1 MKNYEMDLTEGSI
14 AKKLLRFSIPLVMT
28 NIMQVLFNMTDL
40 AVVGRFSGPAA
51 LGAVGS
57 TPNFLYLFTGLV
69 IGLGSGVNSI
79 CAFFIGAR
87 SKKDLSETIH
97 TALVICFALG
107 VLLMF
112 LGMAIARPV
121 LLLMNTKPEL
131 IDGAVLYFTI
141 YMVGIPFEALFNYG
155 NGVLSAVGDTKR
167 PLYFLTFSGIANAAF
182 NLIFVLGFGMSV
194 DGVAWG
200 SVIANFISAFLV
212 LFALARGTGD
222 AKLEI
227 RKIRVDW
234 QKTVRIFK
242 IGIPAALQNMIFG
255 FANMF
260 MQMGLNSFDAVMVS
274 GNAAA
279 ANADNLIYNVMAAFY
294 VGSATFI
301 GQNYG
306 AVNKKRV
313 VKSYAWGTVFSFGTG
328 LFLGVLLLAFGRE
341 FLLLFTADES
351 VIDCG
356 LARIKIMAFAYCIS
370 AFMDNSIAACR
381 GLGKTFI
388 PSVMVLL
395 GSCVFRIIWIFT
407 IFAHFRTLASLF
419 LLFPCSWLITAGSV
433 FIYFLIVLRK
443 AFPCGGAFRNSL

>member
-1 MKNYEMDLTEGSI
+1 MKNYEMDLTAGRI
-14 AKKLLRFSIPLVMT
+14 GTKLLRFSIPLVLT

-40 AVVGRFSGPAA
+40 AVVGRFSGPLA

-79 CAFFIGAR
+79 CAFFIGAK

-97 TALVICFALG
+97 TAFVICFAFG
-107 VLLMF
+107 VALMF
-112 LGMAIARPV
+112 LGMILARPV

-131 IDGAVLYFTI
+131 IDGAVLYFKI

-167 PLYFLTFSGIANAAF
+167 PLYFLTIAGISNAIL
-182 NLIFVLGFGMSV
+182 NLVFVLGFGMSV

-200 SVIANFISAFLV
+200 SVISNFISAILV
-212 LFALARGTGD
+212 LLALMHGTGD

-227 RKIRVDW
+227 KKIRVNW
-234 QKTVRIFK
+234 QKAARIIK
-242 IGIPAALQNMIFG
+242 VGIPAGLQNMIFG

-279 ANADNLIYNVMAAFY
+279 ANADTFIYNVMAAFY
-294 VGSATFI
+294 VGCATFI

-306 AVNKKRV
+306 AGNKKRV
-313 VKSYAWGTVFSFGTG
+313 VKTYIWGTFFSFSIG
-328 LFLGVLLLAFGRE
+328 LVLGVLLLIFGRD
-341 FLLLFTADES
+341 FLLLFTTDEA
-351 VIDCG
+351 VIGCG

-381 GLGKTFI
+381 GLGKTFV
-388 PSVMVLL
+388 PSVMVSL
-395 GSCVFRIIWIFT
+395 GSCVFRIAWIFT
-407 IFAHFRTLASLF
+407 IFAHFRTLPSLF
-419 LLFPCSWLITAGSV
+419 LLFPCSWIITAAFV
-433 FIYFLIVLRK
+433 FGYFLIILKK
-443 AFPCGGAFRNSL
+443 AFPAKIAA

>member
-1 MKNYEMDLTEGSI
+1 MKNYEMDLTTGSI
-14 AKKLLRFSIPLVMT
+14 GKMLLRFSIPLVLT

-40 AVVGRFSGPAA
+40 AVVGRFSGPLA

-79 CAFFIGAR
+79 CAFFIGAK

-97 TALVICFALG
+97 TAFVICFAFG
-107 VLLMF
+107 VALMF
-112 LGMAIARPV
+112 LGMILARPV

-131 IDGAVLYFTI
+131 IDGAVLYFKI

-167 PLYFLTFSGIANAAF
+167 PLYFLTIAGISNAIL
-182 NLIFVLGFGMSV
+182 NLVFVLGFGMSV

-200 SVIANFISAFLV
+200 SVISNFISAILV
-212 LFALARGTGD
+212 LLALMHGTGD

-227 RKIRVDW
+227 KKIRVNW
-234 QKTVRIFK
+234 QKAARIIK
-242 IGIPAALQNMIFG
+242 VGIPAGLQNMIFG

-279 ANADNLIYNVMAAFY
+279 ANADTFIYNVMAAFY
-294 VGSATFI
+294 VGCATFI

-306 AVNKKRV
+306 AGNKKRV
-313 VKSYAWGTVFSFGTG
+313 VKTYIWGTFFSFSIG
-328 LFLGVLLLAFGRE
+328 LVLGVLLLIFGRD
-341 FLLLFTADES
+341 FLLLFTTDEK
-351 VIDCG
+351 VIECG
-356 LARIKIMAFAYCIS
+356 LARIKIMAFAYCVS

-381 GLGKTFI
+381 GLGKTFV
-388 PSVMVLL
+388 PSVMVSL
-395 GSCVFRIIWIFT
+395 GSCVFRITWIFT
-407 IFAHFRTLASLF
+407 IFAHFRTLPSLF
-419 LLFPCSWLITAGSV
+419 LLFPCSWIITAAFV
-433 FIYFLIVLRK
+433 FGYFLIILKK
-443 AFPCGGAFRNSL
+443 AFPAKTAA

>member
-1 MKNYEMDLTEGSI
+1 MKNYEMDLTTGSI
-14 AKKLLRFSIPLVMT
+14 GKMLLRFSIPLVLT

-40 AVVGRFSGPAA
+40 AVVGRFSGPLA

-79 CAFFIGAR
+79 CAFFIGAK

-97 TALVICFALG
+97 TAFVICFAFG
-107 VLLMF
+107 VALMF
-112 LGMAIARPV
+112 LGMILARPV
-121 LLLMNTKPEL
+121 LQLMNTKPEL
-131 IDGAVLYFTI
+131 IDGAVLYFKI

-167 PLYFLTFSGIANAAF
+167 PLYFLTIAGISNAIL
-182 NLIFVLGFGMSV
+182 NLVFVLGFGMSV

-200 SVIANFISAFLV
+200 SVISNFISAILV
-212 LFALARGTGD
+212 LLALMRGTGD

-227 RKIRVDW
+227 KKIRVNW
-234 QKTVRIFK
+234 QKAARIIK
-242 IGIPAALQNMIFG
+242 VGIPAGLQNMIFG

-279 ANADNLIYNVMAAFY
+279 ANADTLIYNVMAAFY
-294 VGSATFI
+294 VGCATFI

-306 AVNKKRV
+306 AGNKSRV
-313 VKSYAWGTVFSFGTG
+313 VKSYLWGTFFSFTIG
-328 LFLGVLLLAFGRE
+328 LVLGVLLLIFGRD
-341 FLLLFTADES
+341 FLLLFTTDEA
-351 VIDCG
+351 VIGCG
-356 LARIKIMAFAYCIS
+356 LARIKIMAFAYCVS

-381 GLGKTFI
+381 GLGKTFV
-388 PSVMVLL
+388 PSVMVSL
-395 GSCVFRIIWIFT
+395 GSCVFRIAWIFT
-407 IFAHFRTLASLF
+407 VFAHFRTLASLF
-419 LLFPCSWLITAGSV
+419 LLFPCSWIITAAFV
-433 FIYFLIVLRK
+433 FGYFLIILKK
-443 AFPCGGAFRNSL
+443 AFPAKTAA

>member
-1 MKNYEMDLTEGSI
+1 MKNYEMDLTTGSI
-14 AKKLLRFSIPLVMT
+14 GKMLLRFSIPLVLT

-40 AVVGRFSGPAA
+40 AVVGRFSGPLA

-79 CAFFIGAR
+79 CAFFIGAK

-97 TALVICFALG
+97 TAFVICFAFG
-107 VLLMF
+107 VALMF
-112 LGMAIARPV
+112 LGMILARPV

-131 IDGAVLYFTI
+131 IDGAVLYFKI

-167 PLYFLTFSGIANAAF
+167 PLYFLTIAGISNAIL
-182 NLIFVLGFGMSV
+182 NLVFVLGFGMSV

-200 SVIANFISAFLV
+200 SVISNFISAILV
-212 LFALARGTGD
+212 LLALMHGTGD

-227 RKIRVDW
+227 RKIRVNW
-234 QKTVRIFK
+234 QKAARIIK
-242 IGIPAALQNMIFG
+242 VGIPAGLQNMIFG

-279 ANADNLIYNVMAAFY
+279 ANADTFIYNVMAAFY
-294 VGSATFI
+294 VGCATFI

-306 AVNKKRV
+306 AGNKKRV
-313 VKSYAWGTVFSFGTG
+313 VKTYIWGTFFSFSIG
-328 LFLGVLLLAFGRE
+328 LVLGVLLLVFGRD
-341 FLLLFTADES
+341 FLLLFTTDEK
-351 VIDCG
+351 VIECG
-356 LARIKIMAFAYCIS
+356 LARIKIMAFAYCVS

-381 GLGKTFI
+381 GLGKTFV
-388 PSVMVLL
+388 PSVMVSL
-395 GSCVFRIIWIFT
+395 GSCVFRIAWIFT

-419 LLFPCSWLITAGSV
+419 LLFPCSWIITAAFV
-433 FIYFLIVLRK
+433 FGYFLIILKK
-443 AFPCGGAFRNSL
+443 AFPAKTAA

>member
-1 MKNYEMDLTEGSI
+1 MKNYEMDLTTGSI
-14 AKKLLRFSIPLVMT
+14 GKMLLRFSIPLVLT

-40 AVVGRFSGPAA
+40 AVVGRFSGPLA

-79 CAFFIGAR
+79 CAFFIGAK

-97 TALVICFALG
+97 TAFVICFAFG
-107 VLLMF
+107 VALMF
-112 LGMAIARPV
+112 LGMILARPV

-131 IDGAVLYFTI
+131 IDGAVLYFKI

-167 PLYFLTFSGIANAAF
+167 PLYFLTIAGISNAIL
-182 NLIFVLGFGMSV
+182 NLVFVLGFGMSV

-200 SVIANFISAFLV
+200 SVISNFISAILV
-212 LFALARGTGD
+212 LLALMHGTGD

-227 RKIRVDW
+227 KKIRVNW
-234 QKTVRIFK
+234 QKAARIIK
-242 IGIPAALQNMIFG
+242 VGIPAGLQNMIFG

-279 ANADNLIYNVMAAFY
+279 ANADTFIYNVMAAFY
-294 VGSATFI
+294 VGCATFI

-306 AVNKKRV
+306 AGNKKRV
-313 VKSYAWGTVFSFGTG
+313 VKTYIWGTFFSFSIG
-328 LFLGVLLLAFGRE
+328 LVLGVLLLVFGRD
-341 FLLLFTADES
+341 FLLLFTTDEN
-351 VIDCG
+351 VIECG
-356 LARIKIMAFAYCIS
+356 LARIKIMAFAYCVS

-381 GLGKTFI
+381 GLGKTFV
-388 PSVMVLL
+388 PSVMVSL
-395 GSCVFRIIWIFT
+395 GSCVFRIAWIFT
-407 IFAHFRTLASLF
+407 IFAHFRTLPSLF
-419 LLFPCSWLITAGSV
+419 LLFPCSWIITAAFV
-433 FIYFLIVLRK
+433 FGYFLIILKK
-443 AFPCGGAFRNSL
+443 AFPAKTAA

>member
-1 MKNYEMDLTEGSI
+1 MKNYEMDLTTGSI
-14 AKKLLRFSIPLVMT
+14 GKMLLRFSIPLVLT

-40 AVVGRFSGPAA
+40 AVVGRFSGPLA

-79 CAFFIGAR
+79 CAFFIGAK

-97 TALVICFALG
+97 TAFVICFAFG
-107 VLLMF
+107 VALMF
-112 LGMAIARPV
+112 LGMILARPV

-131 IDGAVLYFTI
+131 IDGAVLYFKI

-167 PLYFLTFSGIANAAF
+167 PLYFLTIAGISNAIL
-182 NLIFVLGFGMSV
+182 NLVFVLGFGMSV

-200 SVIANFISAFLV
+200 SVISNFISAILV
-212 LFALARGTGD
+212 LLALMHGTGD

-227 RKIRVDW
+227 KKIRVNW
-234 QKTVRIFK
+234 QKAARIIK
-242 IGIPAALQNMIFG
+242 VGIPAGLQNMIFG

-279 ANADNLIYNVMAAFY
+279 ANADTFIYNVMAAFY
-294 VGSATFI
+294 VGCATFI

-306 AVNKKRV
+306 AGNKSRV
-313 VKSYAWGTVFSFGTG
+313 VKTYIWGTFFSFSIG
-328 LFLGVLLLAFGRE
+328 LVLGVLLLIFGRE
-341 FLLLFTADES
+341 FLLLFTTDEK
-351 VIDCG
+351 VIECG
-356 LARIKIMAFAYCIS
+356 LARIKIMAFAYCVS

-381 GLGKTFI
+381 GLGKTFV
-388 PSVMVLL
+388 PSVMVSL
-395 GSCVFRIIWIFT
+395 GSCVFRIAWIFT
-407 IFAHFRTLASLF
+407 IFAHFRTLPSLF
-419 LLFPCSWLITAGSV
+419 LLFPCSWIITAAFV
-433 FIYFLIVLRK
+433 FGYFLIILKK
-443 AFPCGGAFRNSL
+443 AFPAKTAA

>member
-1 MKNYEMDLTEGSI
+1 MKNYEMDLTTGSI
-14 AKKLLRFSIPLVMT
+14 GKMLLRFSIPLVLT

-40 AVVGRFSGPAA
+40 AVVGRFSGPLA

-79 CAFFIGAR
+79 CAFFIGAK

-97 TALVICFALG
+97 TAFVICFAFG
-107 VLLMF
+107 VVLMF
-112 LGMAIARPV
+112 LGMILARPV

-131 IDGAVLYFTI
+131 IDGAVLYFKI

-167 PLYFLTFSGIANAAF
+167 PLYFLTIAGISNAIL
-182 NLIFVLGFGMSV
+182 NLVFVLGFGMSV

-200 SVIANFISAFLV
+200 SVISNFISAILV
-212 LFALARGTGD
+212 LLALMHGTGD

-227 RKIRVDW
+227 RKIRVNW
-234 QKTVRIFK
+234 QKAARIIK
-242 IGIPAALQNMIFG
+242 VGIPAGLQNMIFG

-279 ANADNLIYNVMAAFY
+279 ANADTFIYNVMAAFY
-294 VGSATFI
+294 VGCATFI

-306 AVNKKRV
+306 AGNKKRV
-313 VKSYAWGTVFSFGTG
+313 VKTYIWGTFFSFSIG
-328 LFLGVLLLAFGRE
+328 LVLGVLLLVFGRD
-341 FLLLFTADES
+341 FLLLFTTDEK
-351 VIDCG
+351 VIECG
-356 LARIKIMAFAYCIS
+356 LARIKIMAFAYCVS

-381 GLGKTFI
+381 GLGKTFV
-388 PSVMVLL
+388 PSVMVSL
-395 GSCVFRIIWIFT
+395 GSCVFRIAWIFT

-419 LLFPCSWLITAGSV
+419 LLFPCSWIITAAFV
-433 FIYFLIVLRK
+433 FGYFLIILK
-443 AFPCGGAFRNSL
+443 KSFSF